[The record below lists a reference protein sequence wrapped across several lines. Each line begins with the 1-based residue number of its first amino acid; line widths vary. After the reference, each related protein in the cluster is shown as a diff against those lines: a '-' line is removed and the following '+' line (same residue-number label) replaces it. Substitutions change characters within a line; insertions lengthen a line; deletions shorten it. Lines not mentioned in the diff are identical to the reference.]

1 MFGFLS
7 KGIKNMQFRT
17 PSKNNAI
24 SNKDIEKEFKNL
36 RKELLDL
43 TLRNPLLSFKPR
55 NRNLSIINQSPM
67 NAYKVLVLENK
78 RMYFAPNK
86 AETKKSKAH
95 TFIDQTKEF
104 LSSES
109 DKTLKADLTPSELQK
124 RLFYIDQQ
132 SKTMI
137 QEQGYNILYIA
148 LGFVEWID
156 KKKPRQKNLAPLIL
170 IPVALERKKVG
181 NSFSLS
187 WTGEDI
193 QNNISIQAKLR
204 EAGIELPKFE
214 QTSYIEGVNQYL
226 AEVKKAIRPFGKW
239 DVKADVALG
248 FFSFT
253 KFVMYNDLNPES
265 WSKDVDLTKNELI
278 QAIFNPSKNV
288 YEDTFEEDDVD
299 EKLHY
304 KTMYQVLDADSSQI
318 AAIENVKAGHNLVVE
333 GPPGTGKSQTIVNL
347 IAELIAEGKTVLFVS
362 EKMAALE
369 VVKSRL
375 DSVGLGK
382 FVLELHSHKTRRKQ
396 LLKNLKKST
405 NVRATRDLK
414 LDQTLRKLENL
425 RDQLDEYAEVIHKP
439 VANVNLSPFELY
451 GMKESSEDYFA
462 RQSRM
467 LPLVRFENPEVLTM
481 KDLDD
486 ILISLENLAELY
498 STISK
503 NNPWSYCNPKS
514 LLPAD
519 LREIELLIRDSLE
532 SLTDFRFEM
541 NIINEVYGIKIPNT
555 LKEYEDSITALN
567 ILNSE
572 SADLVD
578 SSILLSKYW
587 FNRPE
592 QSLEL
597 IRLLQ
602 HYQHASS
609 SLNKF
614 SDYLLI
620 ADLDTIISD
629 LERESNKKFR
639 LFGGNSHKE
648 ELNKLY
654 KGNVPSDREALN
666 DLIKVRN
673 HIKVRQSI
681 KDNEALGKAYFGD
694 LWSENANPEE
704 LKKVANWMNKFVYL
718 ISNGTFS
725 HNTVKMLSNDLFH
738 PNIDSGIEEY
748 VEKGNRFYEDLKKLE
763 SKLNP
768 RSKIIFKR
776 ETEDVPFDKWEI
788 QLNKWKG
795 QLSSL
800 HLWSQ
805 YSNTK
810 RACMKTPASLFIK
823 TIEKRNIKKDDV
835 KPLVFGNFADS
846 LLNIVFN
853 ENDALATFIGELHEN
868 RIREFRDLDRK
879 IINLNRKRIF
889 NKLNSQIPKIYGAAN
904 DPEAK
909 VLAGEFTRKSG
920 HLPVRT
926 LLEKAGGTIKKIKPV
941 FMMSPLSIAQYL
953 DPTNPKLQF
962 DVVIF
967 DEASQVKPEDALG
980 AFMRGKTAVVM
991 GDTQQL
997 PPTSFFDQMTD
1008 SESGEEVATALDME
1022 SILHLCKLSFPV
1034 KMLKWHYRSRH
1045 ESLINI
1051 SNREFYDNELL
1062 VYPSPSHNDPELGL
1076 KFHYNP
1082 NTAYHRGEGSAN
1094 PLEAKDVV
1102 KEIFKHF
1109 EKYGDKKSLGV
1120 GTFSVA
1126 QKNAIL
1132 EELEIERK
1140 SHPQF
1145 EPLFSENKEERFFVK
1160 NLETIQGDERDVIL
1174 ISVGYGFDTEGKMSL
1189 NFGPLNQDG
1198 GERRLNVLITRA
1210 REKCVVF
1217 TNFRAHDIHLT
1228 ANPPFGVK
1236 SLQSF
1241 LEYAENLHYNQAV
1254 MDDDYEE
1261 APFEDAIYN
1270 FIAENGYQVDKKVG
1284 CAGFRVD
1291 LAIVDPDNPGKYILG
1306 IQCDGHNYASSKVAR
1321 DRDRLREQVLNG
1333 LGWNIYHI
1341 WSTDWY
1347 RNRDLARAKLLENIE
1362 STIIDTKVNDLKKKI
1377 NDVESMK
1384 INPVTTVIIGKDDD
1398 DDNDGYDDE
1407 FDSIDDDSNE
1417 INIVD
1422 NDLANIQRIKDGMD
1436 DDSLESIDNEDD
1448 EEFIVEKSPEDQEK
1462 EDLINNYLKGFDEE
1476 LNRNSSK
1483 KNKSDSV
1490 DKLDLVEDEEIQSL
1504 SIDDDLTENED
1515 IESLSINHGLKED
1528 EEIGPLSIDDD
1539 MDNED
1544 MESSSN
1550 DLDLREYEETED
1562 NHSHKNATIVD
1573 LFDDEDDDDEFDNN
1587 LSKNSKKSFNKPNIP
1602 KKDKKDKKNED
1613 INPINKDKKDNG
1625 KKSQFSKKDNNK
1637 ENKENKANIPRKENK
1652 NKENK
1657 KDIAVKVN
1665 KNKEE
1670 KADIHIKENKN
1681 KDKKVNSSHQ
1691 NKTKFNSSKDDISSK
1706 FDENPNVKE
1715 TIGKDSSSDKTN
1727 IYEGEFKVKEKIQE
1741 SKKTQNSPKINK
1753 NNGNNRAKSLM
1764 SRLRNIGEEVVN
1776 NIQNIDSPD
1785 VKKPKKTSREEIKI
1799 KSNDNLNENKEIKSD
1814 NGFNDE
1820 IEIKDDDSKKEELNN
1835 NIVDNQN
1842 LYEEEKINIIDEELD
1857 DIVEFSH
1864 NEEEL
1869 DWIAESSPD
1878 EDLEDIS
1885 EDIIRE
1891 INKEDLENK
1900 DSKGIENMN
1909 EYRTPKRKKN
1919 EIIDD
1924 SPDVIVPISAE
1935 IRKNNQNNHFEDDSD
1950 YISPIDEEYEEYE
1963 EFYEE
1968 DELDDL
1974 FNETEKESNADFQE
1988 TNMKQVPDSN
1998 NYSESN
2004 SENMQDPNNP
2014 DSPYYYSAVGIENAL
2029 KKNAVQ
2035 YPRNND
2041 RNKTGLAGTVNSL
2054 KNEML
2059 YLKASMDE
2067 IENPTEREMVY
2078 VIDRNADDEFF
2089 EDPYDQ
2095 YQETVV
2101 VENRPK
2107 SDEEGYES
2115 LFTSK
2120 KHEYLDKIEE
2130 YTNTSSS
2137 DTYSDDSISDTILD
2151 ELATDYLDDSEPIIP
2166 ISSENNDS
2174 DDEFVHI
2181 DDVGFDSDDDF
2192 IHIDDIGLDSSLE
2205 DSFEDIGI
2213 DAKVDDSFEDIEIDD
2228 DQFEDIITDVGHNY
2242 QELEDERIRKANVLS
2257 AVDNTRL
2264 TPTGKLS
2271 DYIEDYTEIED
2282 LIIKSPAEIYE
2293 DEMKLATAIMDIVAA
2308 EGPVHVDTVVRRFR
2322 ESCGLSRAGTK
2333 FKNTI
2338 LETIDRNEAH
2348 LLLIREKDFLF
2359 IDYDSIK
2366 VRKRVKPNIDLISE
2380 VEIEK
2385 AIDLVLSFEKSLKV
2399 SELAKNVSR
2408 AFGFRST
2415 SKKTSSKITLV
2426 IDSMIGK
2433 GVLINNNGKIEFR

>member
-1 MFGFLS
+1 
-7 KGIKNMQFRT
+7 MQFRT
-17 PSKNNAI
+17 PSKNNTI

-43 TLRNPLLSFKPR
+43 TLRNPLLNFKAR
-55 NRNLSIINQSPM
+55 NRNLNIINQTPM
-67 NAYKVLVLENK
+67 NAYKILVLENK
-78 RMYFAPNK
+78 RMYFSPNK
-86 AETKKSKAH
+86 KETKRSRAH
-95 TFIDQTKEF
+95 TFIDQTREF
-104 LSSES
+104 LSSET

-132 SKTMI
+132 SKTMV

-148 LGFVEWID
+148 LGFIEWVD

-204 EAGIELPKFE
+204 EAGVELPKFE
-214 QTSYIEGVNQYL
+214 QTSYLEGVNQYL
-226 AEVKKAIRPFGKW
+226 ADVKKAIRPFSKW
-239 DVKADVALG
+239 DVRDDVALG

-265 WSKDVDLTKNELI
+265 WSEDVDLTKNELI
-278 QAIFNPSKNV
+278 QSIFNPSKNV
-288 YEDTFEEDDVD
+288 YEDTFEEQDVD

-318 AAIENVKAGHNLVVE
+318 AVIENVKAGHNLVVE

-396 LLKNLKKST
+396 LLKNLKKAT

-425 RDQLDEYAEVIHKP
+425 RDQLDQYAEVIHHP
-439 VANVNLSPFELY
+439 IANVRLSPFELY
-451 GMKESSEDYFA
+451 GMKESSEDYFSK
-462 RQSRM
+462 QSKM
-467 LPLVRFENPEVLTM
+467 LPLVRFNNAEDLTM
-481 KDLDD
+481 KELDD
-486 ILISLENLAELY
+486 IIISLENLAELY

-532 SLTDFRFEM
+532 SLTDFRYEM
-541 NIINEVYGIKIPNT
+541 NVINEVYGIKIPNT

-572 SADLVD
+572 SVNLVD

-587 FNRPE
+587 FNNPE
-592 QSLEL
+592 KSLEL
-597 IRLLQ
+597 IKLLQ
-602 HYQHASS
+602 HYQHASG
-609 SLNKF
+609 LFNKF
-614 SDYLLI
+614 SDYLLV
-620 ADLDTIISD
+620 ADLDTIIYD
-629 LERESNKKFR
+629 LEKDSNKKFK

-648 ELNKLY
+648 ELYKLY
-654 KGNVPSDREALN
+654 NGNVPSDREALN

-673 HIKVRQSI
+673 HIKIRQSL
-681 KDNEALGKAYFGD
+681 KDNEALGRAYFGD
-694 LWSENANPEE
+694 LWSEHANVNE
-704 LKKVANWMNKFVYL
+704 LKQVANWMNKFVYL
-718 ISNGTFS
+718 LSNGTFS
-725 HNTVKMLSNDLFH
+725 ETTVKMLSNDLFH
-738 PNIDSGIEEY
+738 PSIDSGIEEY
-748 VEKGNRFYEDLKKLE
+748 VEKGNRFYENLKKLE

-810 RACMKTPASLFIK
+810 KACMNSPASLFIK

-835 KPLVFGNFADS
+835 KPLVLGNFADS

-853 ENDALATFIGELHEN
+853 ENDTLATFIGELHEN
-868 RIREFRDLDRK
+868 RIAEFKDLDRK

-926 LLEKAGGTIKKIKPV
+926 LLEKAGGAIKKIKPV

-1062 VYPSPSHNDPELGL
+1062 VYPSPSHTDPELGL

-1082 NTAYHRGEGSAN
+1082 NTQYHRGEGSAN

-1109 EKYGDKKSLGV
+1109 EKYGDRKSLGV

-1140 SHPQF
+1140 SHPEF

-1174 ISVGYGFDTEGKMSL
+1174 ISVGYGYDTEGKMSL

-1198 GERRLNVLITRA
+1198 GERRLNVLVTRA

-1241 LEYAENLHYNQAV
+1241 LEYAENLHYNQSV
-1254 MDDDYEE
+1254 QDDDYDD

-1270 FIAENGYQVDKKVG
+1270 FISENGYEVDKKVG

-1291 LAIVDPDNPGKYILG
+1291 LAIIDPDNPGKYILG

-1362 STIIDTKVNDLKKKI
+1362 STIINTKVKDLKKKI
-1377 NDVESMK
+1377 DDVESMK
-1384 INPVTTVIIGKDDD
+1384 INPVTTVILGKDKDD
-1398 DDNDGYDDE
+1398 EDDVESDDEYDSDSINDNDSDDIS
-1407 FDSIDDDSNE
+1407 SI
-1417 INIVD
+1417 D
-1422 NDLANIQRIKDGMD
+1422 NDLANIQRVKEEMD
-1436 DDSLESIDNEDD
+1436 EKSEKEKEKADLINRYLEGFDDEVSKNSSKNHKSKSEDDSIILNDAIEEENSFDADNLDDFNQDLEDVEESDSNIEEIIDAHSQKNATVIDIFDD
-1448 EEFIVEKSPEDQEK
+1448 EEE
-1462 EDLINNYLKGFDEE
+1462 
-1476 LNRNSSK
+1476 
-1483 KNKSDSV
+1483 
-1490 DKLDLVEDEEIQSL
+1490 
-1504 SIDDDLTENED
+1504 
-1515 IESLSINHGLKED
+1515 
-1528 EEIGPLSIDDD
+1528 
-1539 MDNED
+1539 
-1544 MESSSN
+1544 
-1550 DLDLREYEETED
+1550 ED
-1562 NHSHKNATIVD
+1562 NTTVMD
-1573 LFDDEDDDDEFDNN
+1573 LFDDVGEEEFDEISIPKEN
-1587 LSKNSKKSFNKPNIP
+1587 KIKQKEKPKKSNIKKEKKEKVNI
-1602 KKDKKDKKNED
+1602 KKDK
-1613 INPINKDKKDNG
+1613 P
-1625 KKSQFSKKDNNK
+1625 QK
-1637 ENKENKANIPRKENK
+1637 ENKPER
-1652 NKENK
+1652 
-1657 KDIAVKVN
+1657 KVN
-1665 KNKEE
+1665 KVNPKTKKE
-1670 KADIHIKENKN
+1670 IKQER
-1681 KDKKVNSSHQ
+1681 KVNKVNPKTKKEIKQERKVNKVNPKSH
-1691 NKTKFNSSKDDISSK
+1691 NNKFNSSKDDISAQFEGNSK
-1706 FDENPNVKE
+1706 AKENPK
-1715 TIGKDSSSDKTN
+1715 KDDSNNKKGVL
-1727 IYEGEFKVKEKIQE
+1727 EGEFKLKERADD
-1741 SKKTQNSPKINK
+1741 SHKTQNSSRSNR
-1753 NNGNNRAKSLM
+1753 NNENHRGKSLM
-1764 SRLRNIGEEVVN
+1764 NRLRNIGDGLVN
-1776 NIQNIDSPD
+1776 NLQNNDNQNNQKSKDVSKEERNIKTEKPQKANNSSKEEANIDS
-1785 VKKPKKTSREEIKI
+1785 
-1799 KSNDNLNENKEIKSD
+1799 NQ
-1814 NGFNDE
+1814 
-1820 IEIKDDDSKKEELNN
+1820 SKKEEFIDNKPKDEVIEEFIKDIKDEQFEDSVALEDDIHEEIEEPISLEDGIHEEIEFLDAETDD
-1835 NIVDNQN
+1835 NINDYV
-1842 LYEEEKINIIDEELD
+1842 EEETFIIDE
-1857 DIVEFSH
+1857 DIT
-1864 NEEEL
+1864 NNTN
-1869 DWIAESSPD
+1869 DIID
-1878 EDLEDIS
+1878 EDIEEIS
-1885 EDIIRE
+1885 DDIIRE
-1891 INKEDLENK
+1891 MDEDFENK
-1900 DSKGIENMN
+1900 DSEGNENMN
-1909 EYRTPKRKKN
+1909 EYRNPKRKIK
-1919 EIIDD
+1919 EESYDD
-1924 SPDVIVPISAE
+1924 SLDVIVPISAE
-1935 IRKNNQNNHFEDDSD
+1935 RRRNNQIDPYDEEGD
-1950 YISPIDEEYEEYE
+1950 YISPISDEEYEEY
-1963 EFYEE
+1963 YEE
-1968 DELDDL
+1968 ESGDYEEYYDEHESKDYIE
-1974 FNETEKESNADFQE
+1974 NEAETPRNNTQNSAETVQE
-1988 TNMKQVPDSN
+1988 D
-1998 NYSESN
+1998 
-2004 SENMQDPNNP
+2004 P
-2014 DSPYYYSAVGIENAL
+2014 DSPYYYSAVGIDNAL
-2029 KKNAVQ
+2029 KKNAIQ
-2035 YPRNND
+2035 YPRND
-2041 RNKTGLAGTVNSL
+2041 RNKTGLAGTVSSI

-2089 EDPYDQ
+2089 EDPYDP
-2095 YQETVV
+2095 YEETVV
-2101 VENRPK
+2101 VDNTQRA
-2107 SDEEGYES
+2107 EEESYDS

-2130 YTNTSSS
+2130 YTNASS
-2137 DTYSDDSISDTILD
+2137 DDT
-2151 ELATDYLDDSEPIIP
+2151 YLDDSIDDAFLEELTESEYIETDTEPIVP
-2166 ISSENNDS
+2166 ISSSVSVENTSPTQSVPAREPVS
-2174 DDEFVHI
+2174 DEEFVHI
-2181 DDVGFDSDDDF
+2181 EDLELDSQFEDSYED
-2192 IHIDDIGLDSSLE
+2192 IVIDDE
-2205 DSFEDIGI
+2205 E
-2213 DAKVDDSFEDIEIDD
+2213 
-2228 DQFEDIITDVGHNY
+2228 FEDIITDVGQNY
-2242 QELEDERIRKANVLS
+2242 QEMEDERYIKDNVLS
-2257 AVDNTRL
+2257 PVDNTRL
-2264 TPTGKLS
+2264 TPSGKLS
-2271 DYIEDYTEIED
+2271 DYIEDYKEIED
-2282 LIIKSPAEIYE
+2282 VIIKSPAEIYD
-2293 DEMKLATAIMDIVAA
+2293 DEMKLATAVMDIVAA
-2308 EGPVHVDTVVRRFR
+2308 EGPVHVDTVIRRLR
-2322 ESCGLSRAGTK
+2322 ESCNLSRAGTK

-2338 LETIDRNEAH
+2338 LAAIDRNESH

-2359 IDYDSIK
+2359 IDYDSVK

-2385 AIDLVLSFEKSLKV
+2385 SIDLVLSFEKSLKV
-2399 SELAKNVSR
+2399 QELAKSVSR
-2408 AFGFRST
+2408 TFGFRST
-2415 SKKTSSKITLV
+2415 SKKTSNKITLV

>member
-1 MFGFLS
+1 
-7 KGIKNMQFRT
+7 MQFRT

-43 TLRNPLLSFKPR
+43 TLRNPLLSFKAR

-78 RMYFAPNK
+78 KMYFAPNK

-132 SKTMI
+132 SKTMV

-148 LGFVEWID
+148 LGFIEWID

-226 AEVKKAIRPFGKW
+226 ADVKKAIRPFGKW
-239 DVKADVALG
+239 DVKDDVALG

-288 YEDTFEEDDVD
+288 YEDTFEEDDID

-425 RDQLDEYAEVIHKP
+425 RDQLDEYAEVIHEP

-451 GMKESSEDYFA
+451 GMKESSEDYFS
-462 RQSRM
+462 RQNRM
-467 LPLVRFENPEVLTM
+467 LPLVRFDNPQDLTM

-532 SLTDFRFEM
+532 SLADFRFEM
-541 NIINEVYGIKIPNT
+541 YIIKEVYGIKIPNT

-578 SSILLSKYW
+578 SSVLLSKYW
-587 FNRPE
+587 FNSPE
-592 QSLEL
+592 KSYEL

-609 SLNKF
+609 SFNKF

-620 ADLDTIISD
+620 ADLDTIIFD
-629 LERESNKKFR
+629 LQKESGKKFR

-654 KGNVPSDREALN
+654 NGNVPSDKEALN

-681 KDNEALGKAYFGD
+681 KDNEALGRAYFGD
-694 LWSENANPEE
+694 LWSENANPDE

-725 HNTVKMLSNDLFH
+725 ENTVKMLSNDLIA
-738 PNIDSGIEEY
+738 PSIDSGIEEY
-748 VEKGNRFYEDLKKLE
+748 VEKGNRFYENLKKLE

-768 RSKIIFKR
+768 RSKIIFKS

-868 RIREFRDLDRK
+868 RIKEFRDLDRK

-909 VLAGEFTRKSG
+909 ILAGEFTRKSG

-1140 SHPQF
+1140 AHPEY
-1145 EPLFSENKEERFFVK
+1145 EPLFSDKKEERFFVK

-1174 ISVGYGFDTEGKMSL
+1174 ISVGYGYDTEGKMSL

-1241 LEYAENLHYNQAV
+1241 LEYAENLHYNQSIQ
-1254 MDDDYEE
+1254 DDDYEE

-1291 LAIVDPDNPGKYILG
+1291 LAIIDPDNPGKYILG

-1321 DRDRLREQVLNG
+1321 DRDRLREQVLSG
-1333 LGWNIYHI
+1333 LGWKIHHI

-1377 NDVESMK
+1377 NDVECMK
-1384 INPVTTVIIGKDDD
+1384 INPVTTVILG
-1398 DDNDGYDDE
+1398 NDDE
-1407 FDSIDDDSNE
+1407 EDVDDGFKEQNDDVEDNT
-1417 INIVD
+1417 IIAD
-1422 NDLANIQRIKDGMD
+1422 NDLANLQRVKDKVE
-1436 DDSLESIDNEDD
+1436 ESIDAEDD
-1448 EEFIVEKSPEDQEK
+1448 DNSLDDLDSEETLISETIIESSPKDKQKEDMINKYLEGFDDELNKNSGNDKSSPKNESISADIVEIPTF
-1462 EDLINNYLKGFDEE
+1462 N
-1476 LNRNSSK
+1476 
-1483 KNKSDSV
+1483 
-1490 DKLDLVEDEEIQSL
+1490 
-1504 SIDDDLTENED
+1504 DDDLDELNESKS
-1515 IESLSINHGLKED
+1515 EKTQ
-1528 EEIGPLSIDDD
+1528 
-1539 MDNED
+1539 
-1544 MESSSN
+1544 ESS
-1550 DLDLREYEETED
+1550 
-1562 NHSHKNATIVD
+1562 
-1573 LFDDEDDDDEFDNN
+1573 
-1587 LSKNSKKSFNKPNIP
+1587 NKPNIP
-1602 KKDKKDKKNED
+1602 IRDNE
-1613 INPINKDKKDNG
+1613 K
-1625 KKSQFSKKDNNK
+1625 K
-1637 ENKENKANIPRKENK
+1637 ENKSNIPIRDNENKKNKKVNRPIKENK

-1657 KDIAVKVN
+1657 PNIHPK
-1665 KNKEE
+1665 KNR
-1670 KADIHIKENKN
+1670 
-1681 KDKKVNSSHQ
+1681 
-1691 NKTKFNSSKDDISSK
+1691 FNSSNDDISSR
-1706 FDENPNVKE
+1706 FEANSNVKE
-1715 TIGKDSSSDKTN
+1715 SIVEDVQSSKTKVFD
-1727 IYEGEFKVKEKIQE
+1727 GEFKVKKNSHDSIKTKNS
-1741 SKKTQNSPKINK
+1741 SKNNK
-1753 NNGNNRAKSLM
+1753 NNENNRAKSLM
-1764 SRLRNIGEEVVN
+1764 DRLRNIGDGLVN
-1776 NIQNIDSPD
+1776 NIQNIDSQD
-1785 VKKPKKTSREEIKI
+1785 TKEEIKAPKEEI
-1799 KSNDNLNENKEIKSD
+1799 SRKSKNNLKEKANKKSNDDLKEKIGIISD
-1814 NGFNDE
+1814 DSKE
-1820 IEIKDDDSKKEELNN
+1820 ESIEKKTQNQIKDDFIEDINLFDDKIDESDLLDENIDNN
-1835 NIVDNQN
+1835 EN
-1842 LYEEEKINIIDEELD
+1842 LYEEEEINIIDEDLDNITEYSLDEELEEVTEYSLEED
-1857 DIVEFSH
+1857 LDNITEYSL
-1864 NEEEL
+1864 EEE
-1869 DWIAESSPD
+1869 
-1878 EDLEDIS
+1878 LEDIS

-1891 INKEDLENK
+1891 INEEDLENK

-1909 EYRTPKRKKN
+1909 EYNAPKRKKK
-1919 EIIDD
+1919 EIFDD

-1935 IRKNNQNNHFEDDSD
+1935 IRKNNQNNQYDEQAE
-1950 YISPIDEEYEEYE
+1950 YISPINDEEYE
-1963 EFYEE
+1963 EFYEDDGLE
-1968 DELDDL
+1968 DLLEEAE
-1974 FNETEKESNADFQE
+1974 NESIPKDYPKTNAEHMQESND
-1988 TNMKQVPDSN
+1988 PDN
-1998 NYSESN
+1998 
-2004 SENMQDPNNP
+2004 
-2014 DSPYYYSAVGIENAL
+2014 PYYYSAVGIENTL

-2035 YPRNND
+2035 YPKNND
-2041 RNKTGLAGTVNSL
+2041 RNKTGIAGTVNSL

-2089 EDPYDQ
+2089 EDPYDP
-2095 YQETVV
+2095 YQEPI
-2101 VENRPK
+2101 VENHQNIPK
-2107 SDEEGYES
+2107 DNYET

-2130 YTNTSSS
+2130 YTGSSSS
-2137 DTYSDDSISDTILD
+2137 DSYLDYPSEDS
-2151 ELATDYLDDSEPIIP
+2151 YLDDSIADTFLDELSENEYLEDSEPIVP
-2166 ISSENNDS
+2166 INSSVNQENRIYHS
-2174 DDEFVHI
+2174 EGVHSQVIGETSASDEFMHI
-2181 DDVGFDSDDDF
+2181 EELNSQLDGSNSHFNIPESEFED
-2192 IHIDDIGLDSSLE
+2192 IDDIELDDE
-2205 DSFEDIGI
+2205 M
-2213 DAKVDDSFEDIEIDD
+2213 
-2228 DQFEDIITDVGHNY
+2228 FEDIITDVGQDY
-2242 QELEDERIRKANVLS
+2242 QELEDERIREANVLS

-2264 TPTGKLS
+2264 TPTGKIS
-2271 DYIEDYTEIED
+2271 DYIEDYREIGD

-2293 DEMKLATAIMDIVAA
+2293 DEKKLATAIMDIVAA
-2308 EGPVHVDTVVRRFR
+2308 EGPVHVDTVIRRFR

-2338 LETIDRNEAH
+2338 LDTIDRNEAH

-2359 IDYDSIK
+2359 IDYDSVK

-2399 SELAKNVSR
+2399 QDLAKNVSR
-2408 AFGFRST
+2408 TFGFRST
-2415 SKKTSSKITLV
+2415 SKKTSNKITLV

-2433 GVLINNNGKIEFR
+2433 GILINNNGKIEFR

>member
-1 MFGFLS
+1 
-7 KGIKNMQFRT
+7 MQFRT
-17 PSKNNAI
+17 PSKKNTI

-43 TLRNPLLSFKPR
+43 TLRNPLLNFKAR

-67 NAYKVLVLENK
+67 NAYKVLILENK
-78 RMYFAPNK
+78 KMYFSPNK

-95 TFIDQTKEF
+95 AFIDQTREF
-104 LSSES
+104 LSSEA
-109 DKTLKADLTPSELQK
+109 DKTLKADLTPTELQK

-132 SKTMI
+132 SKTMV

-148 LGFVEWID
+148 LGFIEWVD

-170 IPVALERKKVG
+170 IPVILERKKVG

-214 QTSYIEGVNQYL
+214 QTSYIDGVNHYL
-226 AEVKKAIRPFGKW
+226 ADVKKAISPFSKW
-239 DVKADVALG
+239 DVKDDVALG

-265 WSKDVDLTKNELI
+265 WSEDVDLTKNELI

-288 YEDTFEEDDVD
+288 YEDTFEEEDVD

-405 NVRATRDLK
+405 NVRVTRDLK

-425 RDQLDEYAEVIHKP
+425 RDQLDQYAEIIHRP
-439 VANVNLSPFELY
+439 IANVRLSPFELY
-451 GMKESSEDYFA
+451 GMKESSEDYFS

-467 LPLVRFENPEVLTM
+467 LPLVRFNNAEDLTM

-503 NNPWSYCNPKS
+503 NNTWSYCNPKS
-514 LLPAD
+514 LLPGD

-532 SLTDFRFEM
+532 SLSDFRFEM

-572 SADLVD
+572 SVDLVD
-578 SSILLSKYW
+578 SSILLSRYW
-587 FNRPE
+587 FNDPGK
-592 QSLEL
+592 SLEL
-597 IRLLQ
+597 IKLLQ
-602 HYQHASS
+602 HYQHASG
-609 SLNKF
+609 LFNKF

-620 ADLDTIISD
+620 ADLDSIIFD
-629 LERESNKKFR
+629 LEKGLNKKFR
-639 LFGGNSHKE
+639 LFGGNSHKD
-648 ELNKLY
+648 ELYKLY

-666 DLIKVRN
+666 DLVKVRN
-673 HIKVRQSI
+673 HIKIRQSL

-694 LWSENANPEE
+694 LWSENANPDD

-718 ISNGTFS
+718 LSNGTFS
-725 HNTVKMLSNDLFH
+725 ENTVKMLSNDLFR

-748 VEKGNRFYEDLKKLE
+748 VEKGNRFYENLKRLE

-776 ETEDVPFDKWEI
+776 ETEDVPFDKWEL

-810 RACMKTPASLFIK
+810 KACMNSPASLFIK

-835 KPLVFGNFADS
+835 KPLVYGNFADS

-868 RIREFRDLDRK
+868 RIKEFKDLDRK

-909 VLAGEFTRKSG
+909 ILAGEFTRKSG

-1051 SNREFYDNELL
+1051 SNKEFYDNELL
-1062 VYPSPSHNDPELGL
+1062 VYPSPSHNDPELGF

-1102 KEIFKHF
+1102 KAIFKHF

-1140 SHPQF
+1140 SHPEF
-1145 EPLFSENKEERFFVK
+1145 EPLFSDKKEERFFVK

-1174 ISVGYGFDTEGKMSL
+1174 ISVGYGYDTEGKMSL

-1241 LEYAENLHYNQAV
+1241 LEYAENLSMNYNVQE
-1254 MDDDYEE
+1254 DDYDE

-1270 FIAENGYQVDKKVG
+1270 FIEENGYELDKKVG

-1291 LAIVDPDNPGKYILG
+1291 LAIIDPDNPGKYILG

-1362 STIIDTKVNDLKKKI
+1362 STIINTKVNELKKKI

-1398 DDNDGYDDE
+1398 EDDDNGDDNDSFDENE
-1407 FDSIDDDSNE
+1407 FDVEPTD

-1422 NDLANIQRIKDGMD
+1422 NDLANIQRMKEQLDN
-1436 DDSLESIDNEDD
+1436 DDSDD
-1448 EEFIVEKSPEDQEK
+1448 EEEVIVEKSPEEK
-1462 EDLINNYLKGFDEE
+1462 QKEALINKYLAGFDEE
-1476 LNRNSSK
+1476 LNKNSSK
-1483 KNKSDSV
+1483 Q
-1490 DKLDLVEDEEIQSL
+1490 EIEF
-1504 SIDDDLTENED
+1504 SIDDELDNEMD
-1515 IESLSINHGLKED
+1515 DENHGENDDELFIDGLED
-1528 EEIGPLSIDDD
+1528 
-1539 MDNED
+1539 
-1544 MESSSN
+1544 
-1550 DLDLREYEETED
+1550 
-1562 NHSHKNATIVD
+1562 
-1573 LFDDEDDDDEFDNN
+1573 DDEDNGEDDDELFIDGLEDDDEDNGEDDDLFIDDLEDDDEDFIAN
-1587 LSKNSKKSFNKPNIP
+1587 VDKSSKSDDIHSNGEIEENIKSNNSIMQEHKSVKPKTIKQESKDIIQNPKPIKQEFKDTKNNSKPIKQESKGIKFKNPFKKTPKIIPNPVKKENNKDKISVPSINRESKQNINHNNSNRQDKDISPKKSNRQDKDIKPGKSNRQDKDITPKKSNRQDKDITPKKSNRQDKDIPEKFNRQDKDIKPKKSNRQDKDIKPGKSNRQDKDIKPGKSNRQDKGIKPNPIKKEENKAKISHNRKP
-1602 KKDKKDKKNED
+1602 KKDKRIRSN
-1613 INPINKDKKDNG
+1613 
-1625 KKSQFSKKDNNK
+1625 
-1637 ENKENKANIPRKENK
+1637 
-1652 NKENK
+1652 
-1657 KDIAVKVN
+1657 
-1665 KNKEE
+1665 
-1670 KADIHIKENKN
+1670 
-1681 KDKKVNSSHQ
+1681 HQ
-1691 NKTKFNSSKDDISSK
+1691 NKTKFNSSKDDVSSK
-1706 FDENPNVKE
+1706 FEGKSNNNQKAVEEHTSSKANVLEGEYNVKQ
-1715 TIGKDSSSDKTN
+1715 KAN
-1727 IYEGEFKVKEKIQE
+1727 P
-1741 SKKTQNSPKINK
+1741 SKKPKNYSNTRK
-1753 NNGNNRAKSLM
+1753 NNNHNRAKSLM
-1764 SRLRNIGEEVVN
+1764 NRLRNIGDGLVN
-1776 NIQNIDSPD
+1776 NIQNIDAQNP
-1785 VKKPKKTSREEIKI
+1785 
-1799 KSNDNLNENKEIKSD
+1799 NKNQSINKDESANKKSD
-1814 NGFNDE
+1814 NHQEESIDQNHLKQDFIEDNKNATIDE
-1820 IEIKDDDSKKEELNN
+1820 MKIDADIDEEILIENSTEDSIEEPIEEPVGESIEELIEDSKEEFIEDLMEEPTDEFIEDFIEEPIGEAAGESIEDLMEEPTDEFIDDSMEYSTDEFIEELN
-1835 NIVDNQN
+1835 
-1842 LYEEEKINIIDEELD
+1842 E
-1857 DIVEFSH
+1857 
-1864 NEEEL
+1864 
-1869 DWIAESSPD
+1869 
-1878 EDLEDIS
+1878 
-1885 EDIIRE
+1885 
-1891 INKEDLENK
+1891 
-1900 DSKGIENMN
+1900 
-1909 EYRTPKRKKN
+1909 
-1919 EIIDD
+1919 
-1924 SPDVIVPISAE
+1924 
-1935 IRKNNQNNHFEDDSD
+1935 
-1950 YISPIDEEYEEYE
+1950 
-1963 EFYEE
+1963 
-1968 DELDDL
+1968 
-1974 FNETEKESNADFQE
+1974 
-1988 TNMKQVPDSN
+1988 
-1998 NYSESN
+1998 
-2004 SENMQDPNNP
+2004 
-2014 DSPYYYSAVGIENAL
+2014 
-2029 KKNAVQ
+2029 
-2035 YPRNND
+2035 
-2041 RNKTGLAGTVNSL
+2041 
-2054 KNEML
+2054 
-2059 YLKASMDE
+2059 
-2067 IENPTEREMVY
+2067 
-2078 VIDRNADDEFF
+2078 
-2089 EDPYDQ
+2089 
-2095 YQETVV
+2095 
-2101 VENRPK
+2101 
-2107 SDEEGYES
+2107 
-2115 LFTSK
+2115 
-2120 KHEYLDKIEE
+2120 
-2130 YTNTSSS
+2130 
-2137 DTYSDDSISDTILD
+2137 
-2151 ELATDYLDDSEPIIP
+2151 EPI
-2166 ISSENNDS
+2166 ED
-2174 DDEFVHI
+2174 
-2181 DDVGFDSDDDF
+2181 
-2192 IHIDDIGLDSSLE
+2192 SLE
-2205 DSFEDIGI
+2205 
-2213 DAKVDDSFEDIEIDD
+2213 
-2228 DQFEDIITDVGHNY
+2228 
-2242 QELEDERIRKANVLS
+2242 
-2257 AVDNTRL
+2257 
-2264 TPTGKLS
+2264 
-2271 DYIEDYTEIED
+2271 
-2282 LIIKSPAEIYE
+2282 
-2293 DEMKLATAIMDIVAA
+2293 
-2308 EGPVHVDTVVRRFR
+2308 
-2322 ESCGLSRAGTK
+2322 
-2333 FKNTI
+2333 
-2338 LETIDRNEAH
+2338 
-2348 LLLIREKDFLF
+2348 
-2359 IDYDSIK
+2359 
-2366 VRKRVKPNIDLISE
+2366 
-2380 VEIEK
+2380 
-2385 AIDLVLSFEKSLKV
+2385 
-2399 SELAKNVSR
+2399 
-2408 AFGFRST
+2408 
-2415 SKKTSSKITLV
+2415 
-2426 IDSMIGK
+2426 
-2433 GVLINNNGKIEFR
+2433 

>member
-1 MFGFLS
+1 
-7 KGIKNMQFRT
+7 MQFRS
-17 PSKNNAI
+17 PSKNNTI

-43 TLRNPLLSFKPR
+43 TLRNPLLSFKSR

-78 RMYFAPNK
+78 KMYFAPNK
-86 AETKKSKAH
+86 AETKKSRAH
-95 TFIDQTKEF
+95 TFIDQTKDF

-132 SKTMI
+132 SKTMV

-148 LGFVEWID
+148 LGFLEWID

-226 AEVKKAIRPFGKW
+226 SEVKKAIRPFGKW
-239 DVKADVALG
+239 DVKDDVALG

-405 NVRATRDLK
+405 NVRSTRDLK

-451 GMKESSEDYFA
+451 GMKESSEDYFS
-462 RQSRM
+462 RQNRM
-467 LPLVRFENPEVLTM
+467 LPLVRFDNPEVLTM

-532 SLTDFRFEM
+532 SLNDFRFEM
-541 NIINEVYGIKIPNT
+541 SIINEVYGIKIPNT

-587 FNRPE
+587 FSNPE
-592 QSLEL
+592 KSLEL

-602 HYQHASS
+602 HYQHAST

-614 SDYLLI
+614 TDYLLI
-620 ADLDTIISD
+620 ADLDTIIYD

-648 ELNKLY
+648 ELQKLY
-654 KGNVPSDREALN
+654 KDNVPSDKEVLN
-666 DLIKVRN
+666 DLIRVRN
-673 HIKVRQSI
+673 HIKIRQGL
-681 KDNEALGKAYFGD
+681 KDNEALGRAYFGD
-694 LWSENANPEE
+694 LWSENANPDD
-704 LKKVANWMNKFVYL
+704 LKKVANWMNKFRYL

-725 HNTVKMLSNDLFH
+725 QTTVKMLSNDLFH
-738 PNIDSGIEEY
+738 PSIDSGIEDY
-748 VEKGNRFYEDLKKLE
+748 VEKGNRFYENLTKLE

-776 ETEDVPFDKWEI
+776 ETEDVPFDKWEM

-810 RACMKTPASLFIK
+810 RACMNTPASLFIK

-868 RIREFRDLDRK
+868 RIKEFRDLDRK

-889 NKLNSQIPKIYGAAN
+889 NKLNSEIPKIYGAAN

-1109 EKYGDKKSLGV
+1109 EKYGAKKSLGV

-1140 SHPQF
+1140 AHP
-1145 EPLFSENKEERFFVK
+1145 EYESLFSENKEERFFVK

-1174 ISVGYGFDTEGKMSL
+1174 ISVGYGYDTEGKMSL

-1241 LEYAENLHYNQAV
+1241 LEYAENLHYNQSV
-1254 MDDDYEE
+1254 QDDDYDE

-1270 FIAENGYQVDKKVG
+1270 FISENGYQVDKKVG

-1291 LAIVDPDNPGKYILG
+1291 LAIIDPDNPGKYILG

-1377 NDVESMK
+1377 SDVESMK

-1398 DDNDGYDDE
+1398 EEDDGVDLADGDDE
-1407 FDSIDDDSNE
+1407 PIF
-1417 INIVD
+1417 VD
-1422 NDLANIQRIKDGMD
+1422 NDLANIQQVK
-1436 DDSLESIDNEDD
+1436 
-1448 EEFIVEKSPEDQEK
+1448 EKVKEKTEKEKEK
-1462 EDLINNYLKGFDEE
+1462 EDLINRYLEGFDEE
-1476 LNRNSSK
+1476 LNKKSS
-1483 KNKSDSV
+1483 NV
-1490 DKLDLVEDEEIQSL
+1490 DK
-1504 SIDDDLTENED
+1504 
-1515 IESLSINHGLKED
+1515 
-1528 EEIGPLSIDDD
+1528 
-1539 MDNED
+1539 
-1544 MESSSN
+1544 SSSN
-1550 DLDLREYEETED
+1550 DDGLIDDEIESSVVDLIDDEIESSDDLIDDGEIEELDSESLSSNDLIGHEEMED
-1562 NHSHKNATIVD
+1562 MGSRKNATIID
-1573 LFDDEDDDDEFDNN
+1573 LFDDEDESEEDFSETFEKASN
-1587 LSKNSKKSFNKPNIP
+1587 KSNIP
-1602 KKDKKDKKNED
+1602 KKEKKDKDIPKKEKKDQYNKDISKKERKIKDNKSKIPITENRDKKEKSKIPITENRDKKDKSN
-1613 INPINKDKKDNG
+1613 
-1625 KKSQFSKKDNNK
+1625 SNNQ
-1637 ENKENKANIPRKENK
+1637 NK
-1652 NKENK
+1652 N
-1657 KDIAVKVN
+1657 
-1665 KNKEE
+1665 
-1670 KADIHIKENKN
+1670 
-1681 KDKKVNSSHQ
+1681 
-1691 NKTKFNSSKDDISSK
+1691 KFNSSKDEISSK
-1706 FDENPNVKE
+1706 FEENSNIGSPVDENN
-1715 TIGKDSSSDKTN
+1715 SSDKTN
-1727 IYEGEFKVKEKIQE
+1727 VFDGEFKVKEKIND
-1741 SKKTQNSPKINK
+1741 SNNMKNPSRNNK
-1753 NNGNNRAKSLM
+1753 NNENNRAKSIM
-1764 SRLRNIGEEVVN
+1764 NRLRNIGGGVVINLQN
-1776 NIQNIDSPD
+1776 NDSED
-1785 VKKPKKTSREEIKI
+1785 TKEANKVPKDEIKR
-1799 KSNDNLNENKEIKSD
+1799 KSD
-1814 NGFNDE
+1814 EFSEKIEIVSDNDFEEE
-1820 IEIKDDDSKKEELNN
+1820 IEIVSDNDFEEEIEISYSNDDESIDN
-1835 NIVDNQN
+1835 NQN
-1842 LYEEEKINIIDEELD
+1842 LYEEEGINIIDDELED
-1857 DIVEFSH
+1857 NDEY
-1864 NEEEL
+1864 
-1869 DWIAESSPD
+1869 SPD
-1878 EDLEDIS
+1878 EDLKVNDEYSLDEELEDIS

-1891 INKEDLENK
+1891 ISEEDLENNE
-1900 DSKGIENMN
+1900 SEGMENMN
-1909 EYRTPKRKKN
+1909 EYRTPRRKKE

-1935 IRKNNQNNHFEDDSD
+1935 IRKNNQNNPYDEDAD
-1950 YISPIDEEYEEYE
+1950 YISPINEEEYE

-1968 DELDDL
+1968 DEFEEL
-1974 FNETEKESNADFQE
+1974 FKETEHDSAPNDYSE
-1988 TNMKQVPDSN
+1988 TNAEHMPDS
-1998 NYSESN
+1998 
-2004 SENMQDPNNP
+2004 DNP

-2035 YPRNND
+2035 YPKNND

-2059 YLKASMDE
+2059 YLQASMDE

-2089 EDPYDQ
+2089 EDPYDP
-2095 YQETVV
+2095 YQETVF
-2101 VENRPK
+2101 VENTQNVE
-2107 SDEEGYES
+2107 DDAYES

-2130 YTNTSSS
+2130 YTNQSSN
-2137 DTYSDDSISDTILD
+2137 DEYLDDSISDTFLD
-2151 ELATDYLDDSEPIIP
+2151 ELSHSGYVEESEPIIP
-2166 ISSENNDS
+2166 IDSEANVS
-2174 DDEFVHI
+2174 DEEFVHI
-2181 DDVGFDSDDDF
+2181 EDIDLESDLENRF
-2192 IHIDDIGLDSSLE
+2192 EDIGLNSELDDDQFEDIELE
-2205 DSFEDIGI
+2205 DSFEDI
-2213 DAKVDDSFEDIEIDD
+2213 ELDD
-2228 DQFEDIITDVGHNY
+2228 DQFEDIITDVGHDY
-2242 QELEDERIRKANVLS
+2242 QELEDERIREANVLS

-2264 TPTGKLS
+2264 TPSGKLS
-2271 DYIEDYTEIED
+2271 DYIEDYKEID
-2282 LIIKSPAEIYE
+2282 DIIIKSPAEIYE

-2308 EGPVHVDTVVRRFR
+2308 EGPVHVDTVVRRLR

-2338 LETIDRNEAH
+2338 LETIDRNESH

-2399 SELAKNVSR
+2399 QELAKNVSR

-2415 SKKTSSKITLV
+2415 SKKTSTKITLV
-2426 IDSMIGK
+2426 IDAMIGK